1 MAKYVT
7 KPFEYLENT
16 VGVELNFNKVF
27 YKPEELQDLDELRAN
42 LLALDVELENLE
54 KELNYGNI

>member
-7 KPFEYLENT
+7 KLFEYLENT

-27 YKPEELQDLDELRAN
+27 YKPEQLREVATILGEIEKIDDELK
-42 LLALDVELENLE
+42 VLE
-54 KELNYGNI
+54 KGLSI